1 MSNVYLIQHAAVETP
16 GLIAAALKG
25 RGIGIEMIRPFK
37 GDCIPSHLGDHAGL
51 VVMGGPM
58 GVYEQDQYPFLK
70 DEIRLIQQA
79 VRAGKPVLGVCLGSQ
94 LLAAALGAPVTRGP
108 RKEIGWFPVT
118 LTPVAA
124 QLAPWRAAPPRFTA
138 LHWHGDVFALPA
150 GAVSLAASELT
161 AHQAFAYGPA
171 AWGILF
177 HLEVTEAIIA
187 GMVANFAGELCD
199 AGVNGRQLITQ
210 AGRLL
215 PEFSAIGR
223 TIFEGWASLVKGS
236 PAPGRS
242 YAMDGV

>member
-1 MSNVYLIQHAAVETP
+1 MSETTVCAIQHVACETP
-16 GLIAAALKG
+16 GLIAEVLEAQ
-25 RGIGIEMIRPFK
+25 GIAVEHIRPFQQQAVPRSLD
-37 GDCIPSHLGDHAGL
+37 GHAGL
-51 VVMGGPM
+51 VLMGGPM

-70 DEIRLIQQA
+70 DEIRLIRQA

-118 LTPVAA
+118 LTPAAA

-138 LHWHGDVFALPA
+138 FHWHGDVFALPA
-150 GAVSLAASELT
+150 GAVPLAASELT

-187 GMVANFAGELCD
+187 GMVASFADELRD
-199 AGVNGRQLITQ
+199 AGVDGRELIAQ
-210 AGRLL
+210 AGRFL
-215 PEFSAIGR
+215 PELSAIGR
-223 TIFEGWASLVKGS
+223 TIFEGWAGLVKKGG
-236 PAPGRS
+236 PRNAGKN
-242 YAMDGV
+242 